1 VSSFPCLPG
10 HAVKYEEIRFRN
22 LLDRFS
28 TVSWNS
34 SSCLLSAT
42 ISTTEQVA
50 LTVARVV
57 DENHELVGRILY
69 PAQLSLKMSF

>member
-1 VSSFPCLPG
+1 M
-10 HAVKYEEIRFRN
+10 
-22 LLDRFS
+22 
-28 TVSWNS
+28 VSWNS
-34 SSCLLSAT
+34 SSRLLSAT